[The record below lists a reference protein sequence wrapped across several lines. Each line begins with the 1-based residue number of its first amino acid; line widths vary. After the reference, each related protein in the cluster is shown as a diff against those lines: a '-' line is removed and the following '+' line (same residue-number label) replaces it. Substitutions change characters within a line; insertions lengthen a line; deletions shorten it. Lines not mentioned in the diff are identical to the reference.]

1 MATVTSAN
9 LRWSV
14 PKKKLRTLVHDYSAT
29 AQAADLVYTTDKE
42 EGIIR
47 RKKKDANDFEYL
59 FQGKKVKDKAT
70 LERIKHLVI
79 PPAWERVWISPH
91 ANGHIQVTGYDVKN
105 RKQYRYHNAWSALR
119 DETKYYRLKDFAKAL
134 PEIRKRLKSDLCKQE
149 LSKEKVLAAVVS
161 VMESTSIRVGNST
174 YEKLYGSF
182 GLSTLKDR
190 HVIIKGDQ
198 LTFQFKGKKGVKHRI
213 TLKNRKLA
221 NIVTRCRNI
230 PGQQLFQYIDG
241 EGKRHG
247 IDSLEVNN
255 YIRTISGGDYT
266 SKDFRTWTGTV
277 QCLLAFKEIGFGET
291 KTQQKKNVVEALDK
305 VAMALGNTRSVCKKH
320 YVHPGILSD
329 YETHKLEKYLNQIS
343 KLETNCET
351 TDSLTPAEKVLLKI
365 LEEN

>member
-1 MATVTSAN
+1 MAIAPASN
-9 LRWSV
+9 SRWTV

-29 AQAADLVYTTDKE
+29 AQAADLLYVNDKD
-42 EGIIR
+42 EGIT
-47 RKKKDANDFEYL
+47 RKKKGDTNTFDYF
-59 FQGKKVKDKAT
+59 FQGKKVKDKTT
-70 LERIKHLVI
+70 LERIQHLVI
-79 PPAWERVWISPH
+79 PPAWERVWISPQ

-134 PEIRKRLKSDLCKQE
+134 PDIRKRLKTDLCKQE

-198 LTFQFKGKKGVKHRI
+198 LTFQFKGKKGVKHCI
-213 TLKNRKLA
+213 SLKNRKLA

-230 PGQQLFQYIDG
+230 PGQQLFQYIDE

-291 KTQQKKNVVEALDK
+291 KTQQKKNIVEALDK
-305 VAMALGNTRSVCKKH
+305 VALALGNTRSVCKKH
-320 YVHPGILSD
+320 YVHPGVLSD
-329 YETHKLEKYLNQIS
+329 YETRKLEKYLNQIS
-343 KLETNCET
+343 KLETNCDT
-351 TDSLTPAEKVLLKI
+351 TDSLTPVEKVLLKI
-365 LEEN
+365 LEES

>member
-1 MATVTSAN
+1 MATVIATTS
-9 LRWSV
+9 RWSV
-14 PKKKLRTLVHDYSAT
+14 PKKKLSKLVHDYSAT
-29 AQAADLVYTTDKE
+29 ARAADLIYNTDKD
-42 EGIIR
+42 EGIS
-47 RKKKDANDFEYL
+47 RKRKSNSSEFEYFFL
-59 FQGKKVKDKAT
+59 GKKVKDKST

-105 RKQYRYHNAWSALR
+105 RKQYRYHNAWSSLR

-134 PEIRKRLKSDLCKQE
+134 PSIRQRLKADLCKQD
-149 LSKEKVLAAVVS
+149 LPKEKVLAAVVS
-161 VMESTSIRVGNST
+161 VMESTSIRVGNSL

-190 HVIIKGDQ
+190 HVVIKGDK
-198 LTFQFKGKKGVKHRI
+198 LTFQFKGKKGVQHRI
-213 TLKNRKLA
+213 SIKNKKLS
-221 NIVTRCRNI
+221 NIITRCRNI
-230 PGQQLFQYIDG
+230 PGQQLFQYID
-241 EGKRHG
+241 ENGKRHG

-291 KTQQKKNVVEALDK
+291 KTQQKKNIVEALDK
-305 VAMALGNTRSVCKKH
+305 VAQALGNTRSVCKKH

-329 YETHKLEKYLNQIS
+329 YESRKLEKYLQQIS
-343 KLETNCET
+343 RLETNCET
-351 TDSLTPAEKVLLKI
+351 QDKMTPAEKILLKI
-365 LEEN
+365 LEEK

>member
-1 MATVTSAN
+1 MATATTKAS
-9 LRWSV
+9 RWSV
-14 PKKKLRTLVHDYSAT
+14 PKKKLRDLVHNYSAT
-29 AQAADLVYTTDKE
+29 ALAADLIYTNDKNP
-42 EGIIR
+42 GIT
-47 RKKKDANDFEYL
+47 RKKKTNAITFDYFL
-59 FQGKKVKDKAT
+59 QGKKVKDKAT
-70 LERIKHLVI
+70 LERIQHLVI
-79 PPAWERVWISPH
+79 PPAWERVWISPQ

-105 RKQYRYHNAWSALR
+105 RKQYRYHNAWSSLR

-134 PEIRKRLKSDLCKQE
+134 PKIRQQLKLDLCKQE

-190 HVIIKGDQ
+190 HVTIKGDK
-198 LTFQFKGKKGVKHRI
+198 LTFQFKGKKGVQHLI
-213 TLKNRKLA
+213 SLKNKKLA
-221 NIVTRCRNI
+221 NIVTRCRDV
-230 PGQQLFQYIDG
+230 PGQQLFQYLDD
-241 EGKRHG
+241 EGNRNG

-291 KTQQKKNVVEALDK
+291 KAQQKKNVVEALDK
-305 VAMALGNTRSVCKKH
+305 VALALGNTRSVCKKH

-329 YETHKLEKYLNQIS
+329 YETHKLEKYLQQIT
-343 KLETNCET
+343 KLETSCDNK
-351 TDSLTPAEKVLLKI
+351 DYMTPAEKVLLKI

>member
-1 MATVTSAN
+1 MATVTAS
-9 LRWSV
+9 RWSV
-14 PKKKLRTLVHDYSAT
+14 PKKKLRHLVHDYSAT
-29 AQAADLVYTTDKE
+29 AQAAALIYVNDKD
-42 EGIIR
+42 EGIT
-47 RKKKDANDFEYL
+47 RKKKGSSFEFF
-59 FQGKKVKDKAT
+59 FQGKKVKDKAI

-79 PPAWERVWISPH
+79 PPAWERVWICPH
-91 ANGHIQVTGYDVKN
+91 DNGHIQVTGYDIKN
-105 RKQYRYHNAWSALR
+105 RKQYRYHNAWSTLR

-134 PEIRKRLKSDLCKQE
+134 PGIRQRLKSDLCKQE

-161 VMESTSIRVGNST
+161 VMESTSIRVGNSM

-190 HVIIKGDQ
+190 HVSIKGDH
-198 LTFQFKGKKGVKHRI
+198 LTFQFKGKKGVNHKI
-213 TLKNRKLA
+213 SLKNRKLA

-230 PGQQLFQYIDG
+230 PGQQLFQYIDASG
-241 EGKRHG
+241 QRHG

-329 YETHKLEKYLNQIS
+329 YETHKLEKYLQQIN
-343 KLETNCET
+343 KLETSCDT
-351 TDSLTPAEKVLLKI
+351 KDSLTPAEKVLLRI
-365 LEEN
+365 LEES